1 MLREMIKQW
10 RHVFKLDPAK
20 ELSDEVLHAVA
31 TSGTDAIIIGG
42 TDNVTFANTAALWER
57 VSNYH
62 VPCFQE
68 ISTPEAILPGF
79 TGYLAPTVLNTL
91 DAKWILGLHHQVIKK
106 YGAFIPWEQVLIEAY
121 VVLNPAAKVAETT
134 RANTAI
140 TLEDIVAY
148 AQMAEWLQLP
158 IFYVEYSGTY
168 GREDVVR
175 VVRSVLHQTQLVY
188 GGGITNS
195 DQAVV
200 MAQWADIVVVGNAVY
215 QNWEQAIQTVQR
227 VKETK

>member
-20 ELSDEVLHAVA
+20 EISDEVLHAVA

-42 TDNVTFANTAALWER
+42 TDNVTFANTASLFHR
-57 VSNYH
+57 VSNYD

-68 ISTPEAILPGF
+68 ISTPEALIPGF
-79 TGYLAPTVLNTL
+79 TGYLAPTVLNTSE
-91 DAKWILGLHHQVIKK
+91 AKWILGLHHQVIKQF
-106 YGAFIPWEQVLIEAY
+106 GPFIPWEHVLVEAY
-121 VVLNPAAKVAETT
+121 VVLNPAAKVAVTT
-134 RANTAI
+134 RADTAI

-175 VVRSVLHQTQLVY
+175 AVRSVLHHTQLVY
-188 GGGITNS
+188 GGGIVNS
-195 DQAVV
+195 EQAST
-200 MAQWADIVVVGNAVY
+200 MAKWADIVVVGNAIY
-215 QNWEQAIQTVQR
+215 HDWQQAIRTVQR